1 MKNLKKSL
9 ALVLAIVMVF
19 SLCIFAHAEFKD
31 ADKIN
36 PKFADACGVLNG
48 LGILVGDTEG
58 NFNPQGTLTR
68 GQAMKIITY
77 LKLGAGADNLTA
89 TAAPFNDVKTTDWE
103 APFIAYCKNAKIT
116 DGYGDGNFGKDDK
129 LSGYAFAK
137 FLLTALGYGA
147 DPVYTGDDWKIAV
160 ASDALALGLFQGIE
174 GYLSD
179 EALPREVAAQLAFNA
194 AQIKPVKYVKILETY
209 QEAGNPFYV
218 SPLNF
223 NPVPVLTGVDAEG
236 RPAKR
241 YVAYNDSTKVIFE
254 TVAAADYTGVA
265 GFAAAKAANSKTWA
279 DIDAATPVYVNGETK
294 AVSDLTANDYAG
306 ATMEFYYGKPN
317 ADGKN
322 TISTIIVTD
331 YTFAVVASVKDTEVK
346 LGGTAYTDKVSL
358 AALKGFA
365 VGDKL
370 AVVLKGSVVT
380 KAVAATEVAGAK
392 VTARNETAR
401 TFKIDGAEQKVD
413 YKFAVPALGEFN
425 GAYYANPNGYI
436 IGFAGTAAVEA
447 AQTDFVYIMRIQT
460 KAGSAGDMI
469 DASSAAVAQAE
480 AIFSDGTHKVIDLTI
495 AKGKY
500 VKPAADGSVTA
511 DTTVATASETI
522 GNWFAYEAASDGSYT
537 LAKIDAKYA
546 QLAGADVAL
555 TKGTAKQVAG
565 LYTNSTMKIVTV
577 DTKYNLKEQ
586 TGLVAADLKNAPTGY
601 ANAILVTYA
610 KDAKTIS
617 AIYAVGQATP
627 TVVVAETYARA
638 AAKGDEVADGTEWT
652 FFIEGKKE
660 TRVIKTGETVSVG
673 GGYTLTKDLIKDCY
687 TVSAK
692 TVIANQT
699 VEVADA
705 AFVVAG
711 GNQYNFAQNTV
722 VYDVRTGHSGEAG
735 TLAANLKID
744 IVEASTGVAAVIYI
758 VG

>member
-19 SLCIFAHAEFKD
+19 SLCIFANAEFKD
-31 ADKIN
+31 ADKIS
-36 PKFADACGVLNG
+36 PKFADACGVMNG
-48 LGILVGDTEG
+48 LGILKGDQDG
-58 NFNPQGTLTR
+58 VFDPQGTLTR

-89 TAAPFNDVKTTDWE
+89 TAAPFDDVKTTDWE

-160 ASDALALGLFQGIE
+160 ASDALSLGLFQGIE

-194 AQIKPVKYVKILETY
+194 AQIQPVKYVKLLEMY
-209 QEAGNPFYV
+209 ESAGNKFYV

-223 NPVPVLTGVDAEG
+223 NPEPVLTGVDAEG

-254 TVAAADYTGVA
+254 TVAAADYTTAA
-265 GFAAAKAANSKTWA
+265 GYTAATKANEKTWA
-279 DIDAATPVYVNGETK
+279 TIDAATPVYVNGETK
-294 AVSDLTANDYAG
+294 SVSELESTGYVG

-331 YTFAVVASVKDTEVK
+331 YTFKTVAKVESGKVTLDSTV
-346 LGGTAYTDKVSL
+346 YSDKASL
-358 AALKGFA
+358 AALDGFV

-380 KAVAATEVAGAK
+380 KAVKATEVTGAK
-392 VTARNETAR
+392 VTARNETAG

-413 YKFAVPALGEFN
+413 YKFAVPALGEFD
-425 GAYYANPNGYI
+425 GAYYANPNGYV
-436 IGFAGTAAVEA
+436 IGFAGTAAIEA
-447 AQTDFVYIMRIQT
+447 AQTDFVYVVRIQT
-460 KAGSAGDMI
+460 KAGTTGDMI
-469 DASSAAVAQAE
+469 DASSAAVAKAE

-495 AKGKY
+495 TKGKY
-500 VKPAADGSVTA
+500 VKPASDGSVAA

-522 GNWFAYEAASDGSYT
+522 GTWFAYDAASDGSYT
-537 LAKIDAKYA
+537 LVALDANYAK
-546 QLAGADVAL
+546 LAGADVAL
-555 TKGTAKQVAG
+555 TKGTAKQVVS
-565 LYTNSTMKIVTV
+565 LYTNSSMKLVTV

-601 ANAILVTYA
+601 TNAILVTYA
-610 KDAKTIS
+610 KGAKTIT
-617 AIYAVGQATP
+617 AIYAVGQAAP
-627 TVVVAETYARA
+627 STVVTETYARA
-638 AAKGDEVADGTEWT
+638 AAKGDQVADGYEWT

-660 TRVIKTGETVSVG
+660 TRVIKTGETVAVG
-673 GGYTLTKDLIKDCY
+673 GVYTLTKDLIKDCY
-687 TVSAK
+687 TVTSK

-722 VYDVRTGHSGEAG
+722 IYDVRAGHTGEAG

-744 IVEASTGVAAVIYI
+744 IVEASAGVAAVIYI

>member
-1 MKNLKKSL
+1 M
-9 ALVLAIVMVF
+9 MVF
-19 SLCIFAHAEFKD
+19 SLCIFANAEFKD
-31 ADKIN
+31 ADKIS
-36 PKFADACGVLNG
+36 PKFADACGVMNG
-48 LGILVGDTEG
+48 LGILKGDQDG
-58 NFNPQGTLTR
+58 VFDPQGTLTR

-147 DPVYTGDDWKIAV
+147 DPVYVGDDWKISV

-194 AQIKPVKYVKILETY
+194 AKIQPVKYVKLLETY
-209 QEAGNPFYV
+209 QSAGNPFYV

-223 NPVPVLTGVDAEG
+223 NPEAVLTGVDAEG

-254 TVAAADYTGVA
+254 TVAAADYTTAA
-265 GFAAAKAANSKTWA
+265 GYAAAKAANKTWA

-294 AVSDLTANDYAG
+294 SVSELESTGYVG

-331 YTFAVVASVKDTEVK
+331 YTFKTVAKVESGKVTLD
-346 LGGTAYTDKVSL
+346 GTVYSDKASL
-358 AALKGFA
+358 AALDGFV

-380 KAVAATEVAGAK
+380 KAVKATEVTGAK

-401 TFKIDGAEQKVD
+401 TFKIDGAEQKAD
-413 YKFAVPALGEFN
+413 YKLAAIPALGAFT

-436 IGFAGTAAVEA
+436 IGFSGSTVEI
-447 AQTDFVYIMRIQT
+447 AQTDFVYIVKIQAQ
-460 KAGSAGDMI
+460 KGDNDMI
-469 DASSAAVAQAE
+469 ESKSNVVKAE
-480 AIFSDGTHKVIDLTI
+480 AIFNDGTHKVINLTLT
-495 AKGKY
+495 AGKY
-500 VKPAADGSVTA
+500 AKPATDGTVA
-511 DTTVATASETI
+511 DTAIATLPATDI
-522 GNWFAYEAASDGSYT
+522 KNWFAYTEASDGSYT
-537 LAKIDAKYA
+537 LAALDAKYA
-546 QLAGADVAL
+546 KLAGADVAL
-555 TKGTAKQVAG
+555 TKGAAKQVVS
-565 LYTNSTMKIVTV
+565 LYTNSTMKLVTI

-601 ANAILVTYA
+601 ANTILVTYA

-617 AIYAVGQATP
+617 AIYAVGQAP
-627 TVVVAETYARA
+627 EVITVTETYARA

-652 FFIEGKKE
+652 FFIDGKRE
-660 TRVIKTGETVSVG
+660 TRVIAGTAPVVG
-673 GGYTLTKDLIKDCY
+673 KVYTLTKDLLKDCY
-687 TVSAK
+687 TVTEK

-711 GNQYNFAQNTV
+711 GTTYSFAKDCE